1 MAQAVR
7 LNRTPESIEKAKVY
21 LKEADAQIKK
31 GRLAEAMEMVRLAQE
46 CDPLNPYIDALEY
59 RVKALLEKQGP
70 LAAAVPAAPEDPLAS
85 LLSEARSLSAAG
97 KMDEA
102 WACAA
107 RATLANP
114 EHQGVVTL
122 RSDLYAGEL
131 TGRLTPPDDEIAV
144 CLTAA
149 EQCMEEGNV
158 AGAMENALQ
167 AFLLDPMHQA
177 LSAFEER
184 HAAMIG
190 SIAGGLG
197 LTPEASAA

>member
-1 MAQAVR
+1 
-7 LNRTPESIEKAKVY
+7 
-21 LKEADAQIKK
+21 
-31 GRLAEAMEMVRLAQE
+31 
-46 CDPLNPYIDALEY
+46 
-59 RVKALLEKQGP
+59 
-70 LAAAVPAAPEDPLAS
+70 
-85 LLSEARSLSAAG
+85 
-97 KMDEA
+97 MDEA